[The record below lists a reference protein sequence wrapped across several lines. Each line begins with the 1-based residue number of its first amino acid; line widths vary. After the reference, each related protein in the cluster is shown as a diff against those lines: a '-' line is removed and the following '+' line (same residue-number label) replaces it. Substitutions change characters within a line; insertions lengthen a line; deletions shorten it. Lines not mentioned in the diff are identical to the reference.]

1 MWSLKR
7 RHPRLSASG
16 SHCCR
21 HLECKGSGQEN
32 ILLLHLD
39 GHGCRHH
46 WHSRQSTVTPVY
58 WRRVKTEAFRAGEGF
73 VSRIRLE
80 NIKSCRLAN
89 VWIATRIR
97 SNDCGVPGTP
107 RMRRVHSLVEGDRCD
122 TSRRHAP
129 CCATQQPACGTWP
142 HGDARTKWRRV
153 KSSCFV
159 S

>member
-80 NIKSCRLAN
+80 NIKSCTDWPTRGSRLAF
-89 VWIATRIR
+89 VQMTAAFQARLGCDACTHWLKEIDATLAV
-97 SNDCGVPGTP
+97 D
-107 RMRRVHSLVEGDRCD
+107 M
-122 TSRRHAP
+122 RHAAP
-129 CCATQQPACGTWP
+129 LSSQRAA
-142 HGDARTKWRRV
+142 HGHTETRGQSGDG
-153 KSSCFV
+153 
-159 S
+159 